1 MPTVSTDTS
10 DDIESQGAE
19 TKQTQSLAAIRR
31 RTAESV
37 EAAMRSDRPTLVH
50 SPPASGKTTSTF
62 KRAVKLGQPVTYLT
76 ERTDLYE
83 QAEGLAFDNDLQ
95 PYVLPSPH
103 SDCPTFRGDNGKE
116 RAEYVKGLYD
126 RVPNAKL
133 IHSELDLP
141 CGDECE
147 YLDRLDFKPN
157 RWDVLIGHYRH
168 GYAGKYTENRIV
180 VVDEF
185 AGSSFVTRFADP
197 EPIITAF
204 AQEYDSFP
212 ADGYTDL
219 VDSRN
224 EARVIQWFAEHPE
237 LLENGMQ
244 VFDDETGLLNTTAGI
259 LALAPFVTRDL
270 GNDWHTSEPEYHDYR
285 LPNGESMGIP
295 AKRCPGR
302 KVWPDGYTVVRN
314 RNRDNGIND
323 IWLLQRPDFSD
334 AFSVV
339 GLDGTPVRSMWDTVF
354 GLNWEVDRIV
364 SPDRLG
370 SYLRDTLNTTVHRT
384 TDYVKPYHSGNY
396 LTPSK
401 DEALL
406 LGIDVRHDEK
416 PGLITTNTARRRYQ
430 AKGVLDRA
438 SDVLNYGNILSNNDF
453 DEKQLGAI
461 LGSPHPGDDVL
472 KQWGALDGVSITDND
487 ERGVNRDYG
496 PIGNDILGHFRENQ
510 VLQAILRFGRN
521 DDESHVYV
529 HTSALPEWIDAEK
542 EGIGYFINER
552 RRRIADYLREVD
564 SPVTRGK
571 IIEELNIPETT
582 VYRNIA
588 YLNEAG
594 FVQSI
599 DRGGNDP
606 AVCRWV
612 T

>member
-1 MPTVSTDTS
+1 
-10 DDIESQGAE
+10 
-19 TKQTQSLAAIRR
+19 
-31 RTAESV
+31 
-37 EAAMRSDRPTLVH
+37 
-50 SPPASGKTTSTF
+50 
-62 KRAVKLGQPVTYLT
+62 
-76 ERTDLYE
+76 
-83 QAEGLAFDNDLQ
+83 
-95 PYVLPSPH
+95 
-103 SDCPTFRGDNGKE
+103 
-116 RAEYVKGLYD
+116 
-126 RVPNAKL
+126 
-133 IHSELDLP
+133 
-141 CGDECE
+141 
-147 YLDRLDFKPN
+147 
-157 RWDVLIGHYRH
+157 
-168 GYAGKYTENRIV
+168 
-180 VVDEF
+180 
-185 AGSSFVTRFADP
+185 
-197 EPIITAF
+197 
-204 AQEYDSFP
+204 
-212 ADGYTDL
+212 
-219 VDSRN
+219 
-224 EARVIQWFAEHPE
+224 
-237 LLENGMQ
+237 
-244 VFDDETGLLNTTAGI
+244 
-259 LALAPFVTRDL
+259 
-270 GNDWHTSEPEYHDYR
+270 
-285 LPNGESMGIP
+285 
-295 AKRCPGR
+295 
-302 KVWPDGYTVVRN
+302 
-314 RNRDNGIND
+314 
-323 IWLLQRPDFSD
+323 
-334 AFSVV
+334 
-339 GLDGTPVRSMWDTVF
+339 MWDTVF

-496 PIGNDILGHFRENQ
+496 PIGNDILAHFRENN

-529 HTSALPEWIDAEK
+529 HTSALPEWIDAE
-542 EGIGYFINER
+542 EENIGHFVNER

-571 IIEELNIPETT
+571 IIKELNIPETT

-599 DRGGNDP
+599 DRSGNDP

-612 T
+612 A